1 MSLSVSVAG
10 IKLEN
15 PIVIASGILGTTS
28 GLMKRLS
35 EAGAGAITTKTT
47 TLKPRE
53 GNPLPNVYELEFG
66 LVNSMGL
73 PNPGAEEMAK
83 EIKKAKDEIRTPI
96 LASIAGEDE
105 TEFLKVAS
113 MMEEAGADAIELNLS
128 CPHSKKLGLELG
140 SDPNLVRRIA
150 RELKGSI
157 SLPIIAKISAHFPSI
172 PEYLGSFIE
181 HIDGVTAI
189 NTLRAM
195 VIDVDEM
202 APVLGG
208 RYGGLSGPAIR
219 PVALRAVN
227 EIRRAFPDISI
238 IGVGG
243 VEDWRSALEMIM
255 AGADAVGIGTAIRKG
270 LNVIEE
276 IKLGISR
283 FLSERGLSLD
293 EIRGIV

>member
-1 MSLSVSVAG
+1 MSLSVRIAG
-10 IKLEN
+10 IRLEN
-15 PIVIASGILGTTS
+15 PVVIASGILGTTS

-35 EAGAGAITTKTT
+35 DAGAGAITTKTT
-47 TLKPRE
+47 TLRPRE

-73 PNPGAEEMAK
+73 PNPGAEEMAG
-83 EIKKAKDEIRTPI
+83 EIRRARKEVKIPI
-96 LASIAGEDE
+96 IASIAGESE
-105 TEFLKVAS
+105 EEFLKVAS
-113 MMEEAGADAIELNLS
+113 IMEEAGADAVELNLS
-128 CPHSKKLGLELG
+128 CPHSRKLGLELG
-140 SDPNLVRRIA
+140 SDPQLVKKIA
-150 RELKGSI
+150 KEVRGSV
-157 SLPIIAKISAHFPSI
+157 SLPLLAKISAHFPSI
-172 PEYLGSFIE
+172 PDYLESFIE

-189 NTLRAM
+189 NTLKAM

-202 APVLGG
+202 VPVLGG

-219 PVALRAVN
+219 PIALRVVN

-283 FLSERGLSLD
+283 FLSERGLSLE

>member
-1 MSLSVSVAG
+1 MSLRVSVAG

-47 TLKPRE
+47 TLRPRE

-83 EIKKAKDEIRTPI
+83 EIKRAKDEIRTPI

-105 TEFLKVAS
+105 AEFLKVAS

-140 SDPNLVRRIA
+140 SDPNLVKKIA

-208 RYGGLSGPAIR
+208 KYGGLSGPAIR
-219 PVALRAVN
+219 PVALRVVN

-238 IGVGG
+238 IGLGG

>member
-1 MSLSVSVAG
+1 MSLNVSIAG
-10 IKLEN
+10 IRLEN
-15 PIVIASGILGTTS
+15 PVVIASGILGTTS

-35 EAGAGAITTKTT
+35 DAGAGAITTKTT

-73 PNPGAEEMAK
+73 PNPGAEEMAM
-83 EIKKAKDEIRTPI
+83 EIRKAKMDVRIPI
-96 LASIAGEDE
+96 IASIAGESE
-105 TEFLKVAS
+105 EEFLKVAS
-113 MMEEAGADAIELNLS
+113 IMEEAGADAIELNLS
-128 CPHSKKLGLELG
+128 CPHSRKFGLELG
-140 SDPNLVRRIA
+140 SDPYLVKKIA

-157 SLPIIAKISAHFPSI
+157 SLPIFAKISAHFPSI
-172 PEYLGSFIE
+172 PDYLGEFIE

-189 NTLRAM
+189 NTLKAM

-202 APVLGG
+202 APVLGS

-219 PVALRAVN
+219 PVALRVVN

-238 IGVGG
+238 IGIGG
-243 VEDWRSALEMIM
+243 VEDWRSAVEMIM
-255 AGADAVGIGTAIRKG
+255 AGADAVGIGTAIKKG
-270 LNVIEE
+270 LNIIEE
-276 IKLGISR
+276 IKLGIST
-283 FLSERGLSLD
+283 FLSEKGLTLK